1 MSNSQRT
8 TRGPVSFVA
17 VAAAAVAALPFAV
30 SALLVFAPACGG
42 NKPDTNTPPM
52 ASDTASAMSTGSG
65 PTTSTM
71 PSAVDTSP
79 PANTGEPAPTEKKSK
94 KADKKQDAAWLACHK
109 DYKPTSKG
117 KNLEADVT
125 KLAKGCEK
133 VTKMKLIGKTQTG
146 KQDAEGKPQ
155 TFPLKAA
162 AGKCYRVY
170 AESDPGITDLDMAIK
185 DSNGDIAGEDSTDD
199 PSPVVL
205 EDGAVC
211 FKEADDA
218 VVIVSVGSGKGA
230 YALQVWGD

>member
-1 MSNSQRT
+1 MSRSTRT
-8 TRGPVSFVA
+8 FSLL
-17 VAAAAVAALPFAV
+17 AAVAVLPFAV
-30 SALLVFAPACGG
+30 SALLPACGG
-42 NKPDTNTPPM
+42 NKPDTNAPPM
-52 ASDTASAMSTGSG
+52 PSDTAPAMST
-65 PTTSTM
+65 TATSAT
-71 PSAVDTSP
+71 AATDTAP
-79 PANTGEPAPTEKKSK
+79 PASTGEPAPVEKKSK
-94 KADKKQDAAWLACHK
+94 KADKKQDPAFLACHK
-109 DYKPTSKG
+109 DYKPTTKG

-133 VTKMKLIGKTQTG
+133 VTKMKLVGKTLNG
-146 KQDAEGKPQ
+146 KQGAEDKPQ
-155 TFPLKAA
+155 TFPLKAS

-218 VVIVSVGSGKGA
+218 TVIVSVGSGKGA
-230 YALQVWGD
+230 YVVQVWSE